1 MAEDINLLPEI
12 TKEQAK
18 KGGGRRNANV
28 AAISSLLIVAA
39 VLLGL
44 FGYELFLSASAK
56 RIESQTKTEEENIVS
71 QSRKEIT
78 HRLLVGKIEAAS
90 QFLASELPYSEGY
103 VQMLDIFN
111 KSGCVLT
118 ESTFKSDG
126 ALTIIGEAK
135 TSNNL
140 ETLINQLTSKEATKI
155 FDNARLIDLVWDKKN
170 NFYKFTIDVK
180 FSKKGIK
187 RETPSNK

>member
-1 MAEDINLLPEI
+1 MAEDINLLPEVTEEQ
-12 TKEQAK
+12 TKKA
-18 KGGGRRNANV
+18 GGRRNVNV

-39 VLLGL
+39 ILLSL
-44 FGYELFLSASAK
+44 FGYELFLSSSAK
-56 RIESQTKTEEENIVS
+56 RVESQTKTAEENIVS

-103 VQMLDIFN
+103 AQVLDIFN
-111 KSGCVLT
+111 KSGAVLT

-135 TSNNL
+135 TSSSL
-140 ETLINQLTSKEATKI
+140 ETLINQLTGKEAAKI
-155 FDNARLIDLVWDKKN
+155 FDDARLVDLVWDKN

-180 FSKKGIK
+180 FLKKGIRSEITSK
-187 RETPSNK
+187 

>member
-1 MAEDINLLPEI
+1 MAEDINLLPEV
-12 TKEQAK
+12 TEEQVK
-18 KGGGRRNANV
+18 KAGGRRNVNV

-39 VLLGL
+39 ILLSL
-44 FGYELFLSASAK
+44 FGYELFLSSSAK
-56 RIESQTKTEEENIVS
+56 RIESQTKAAEENIVS

-103 VQMLDIFN
+103 SQLIEIIK

-135 TSNNL
+135 TSSNL
-140 ETLINQLTSKEATKI
+140 ETLINQLTGKEAAKI
-155 FDNARLIDLVWDKKN
+155 FDNARLVDLVWDNKN

-180 FSKKGIK
+180 FLKKGIK
-187 RETPSNK
+187 PQISSNK